1 MGKAGRRKQTWGSK
15 RLYRVATSVLL
26 LIYSTSEETNCIG
39 DDGEFVCTRER
50 HRKII
55 LQWLMSKV
63 TQIFYWILTWTM
75 KRKQQILKSQCS
87 ALSHTSLWPKKS
99 VRKKKPTQVINR
111 GNLSTILLWT
121 TSVDFI
127 RSSCYRVVNGPL
139 ESISSDLASE
149 LLSIIKPNK
158 WLKGINNISLR

>member
-1 MGKAGRRKQTWGSK
+1 MHLSLYFVLFQASMRGKSRETKANMRIKEALPGCDECVVT
-15 RLYRVATSVLL
+15 
-26 LIYSTSEETNCIG
+26 IYSTSEETNCIG

-63 TQIFYWILTWTM
+63 TQVFYWILTWTI

-121 TSVDFI
+121 TSVDFY
-127 RSSCYRVVNGPL
+127 SFFLLQSC
-139 ESISSDLASE
+139 
-149 LLSIIKPNK
+149 
-158 WLKGINNISLR
+158 

>member
-1 MGKAGRRKQTWGSK
+1 MLTEQQNQRCIFLFILFCFRPQCMGKAGRRKQTWGSK

-63 TQIFYWILTWTM
+63 TQVFYWILTWTI

-87 ALSHTSLWPKKS
+87 ALSHTSLWLKKS

-121 TSVDFI
+121 TSVDFY
-127 RSSCYRVVNGPL
+127 SFFLLQSC
-139 ESISSDLASE
+139 
-149 LLSIIKPNK
+149 
-158 WLKGINNISLR
+158 

>member
-63 TQIFYWILTWTM
+63 TQIFYWILT
-75 KRKQQILKSQCS
+75 
-87 ALSHTSLWPKKS
+87 
-99 VRKKKPTQVINR
+99 
-111 GNLSTILLWT
+111 
-121 TSVDFI
+121 
-127 RSSCYRVVNGPL
+127 
-139 ESISSDLASE
+139 
-149 LLSIIKPNK
+149 
-158 WLKGINNISLR
+158 